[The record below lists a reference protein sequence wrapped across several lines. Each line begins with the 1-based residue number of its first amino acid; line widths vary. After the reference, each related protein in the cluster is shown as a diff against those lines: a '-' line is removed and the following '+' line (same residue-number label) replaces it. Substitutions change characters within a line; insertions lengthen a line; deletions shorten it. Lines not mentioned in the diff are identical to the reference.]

1 MRNDFEMRFC
11 KHKYLYNASAVKHC
25 KIMALYFIRNLL
37 QSGLCSWRQNVRV
50 SRYANKLSIFLWVF
64 FSVKVMILC
73 FADIA
78 RIDLEPSF
86 LSSAYIT
93 VTLYNRNFSPDVY
106 IQCSASI
113 MDL

>member
-1 MRNDFEMRFC
+1 
-11 KHKYLYNASAVKHC
+11 
-25 KIMALYFIRNLL
+25 
-37 QSGLCSWRQNVRV
+37 
-50 SRYANKLSIFLWVF
+50 
-64 FSVKVMILC
+64 MILC

-106 IQCSASI
+106 IQYSASI